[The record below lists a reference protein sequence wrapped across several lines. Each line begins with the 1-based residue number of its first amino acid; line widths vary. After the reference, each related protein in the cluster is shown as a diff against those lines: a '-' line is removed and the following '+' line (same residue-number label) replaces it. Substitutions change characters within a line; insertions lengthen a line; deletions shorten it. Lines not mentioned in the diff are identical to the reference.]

1 MLKAKALLS
10 CDLLTPSTECGD
22 VNQHAGALCRTGRA
36 NLDAQCPEEFPQSLL
51 ILPDRSLSLV
61 CPVIPIATD
70 LLPLAIAAHLSELIF
85 AAGEGGMKSVH
96 RSEQLGA
103 ELGLPQTRE
112 LG

>member
-22 VNQHAGALCRTGRA
+22 VNQHGRALCWTRGA
-36 NLDAQCPEEFPQSLL
+36 HLDTHRPEEFPQSLF

-61 CPVIPIATD
+61 CPIVSITAD
-70 LLPLAIAAHLSELIF
+70 LLPLAGAAHLSELVF
-85 AAGEGGMKSVH
+85 AAGEGATKTVH

-103 ELGLPQTRE
+103 ELGLPRT
-112 LG
+112 